1 MKSSILILVFLIVPF
16 VLFSASSPKDV
27 KFSKGKIF
35 FQNGDT
41 VNVYIKV
48 AKLYDLQS
56 GIQYLDTAGNEH
68 SLLPSKAK
76 GFCLLYK
83 NETLY
88 FESRK
93 DLKMVLFSS
102 KKSKSSFV
110 NKVSGGN
117 MPLYYFVEKKLV
129 MDGIDQVSVEFPH
142 YMILL
147 NQEWISISTKYFVND
162 FRKLVSSLKGEYN
175 AEQMKALMNEIIDG
189 KYKFED
195 TPVVVE
201 KFRKIPVAEN

>member
-129 MDGIDQVSVEFPH
+129 MDGIDQVSVE
-142 YMILL
+142 LA
-147 NQEWISISTKYFVND
+147 
-162 FRKLVSSLKGEYN
+162 N
-175 AEQMKALMNEIIDG
+175 ALFATG
-189 KYKFED
+189 K
-195 TPVVVE
+195 PVVLVILGGRPRIITEQAE
-201 KFRKIPVAEN
+201 KASAVLLGFLPGMEGGVAIADILYCRPRRNPSFCQP